1 MNTGLKIEIE
11 KMWRQRF
18 GIDLSALE
26 RLRILLQQPEEW
38 QIDFLFK
45 KLKENG
51 AK

>member
-26 RLRILLQQPEEW
+26 R
-38 QIDFLFK
+38 
-45 KLKENG
+45 
-51 AK
+51 